1 MTKKLALDDGII
13 ELEINSNG
21 ILRFNPSDFNLY
33 QRFCAFAKDIPEIEK
48 QYRAAIEVSPEGGGD
63 VVASARAKLDRVKE
77 IDDKIKARLSAV
89 FGGGNDF
96 DILLGGVSL
105 MACGQNG
112 QFVITNLLKSLTPY
126 LEEGARKH
134 LGDAAG
140 EAVAQAEKNRA
151 QQNDWMGFA
160 RICGDRRS

>member
-1 MTKKLALDDGII
+1 MAKKLALDDGII

-33 QRFCAFAKDIPEIEK
+33 QRFCAFAKAIPEIEK
-48 QYRAAIEVSPEGGGD
+48 QYRAAIEASPEGGGD
-63 VVASARAKLDRVKE
+63 GDVVAFAKAKLDRVKE

-112 QFVITNLLKSLTPY
+112 QFVITNLLKALTPY

-151 QQNDWMGFA
+151 Q
-160 RICGDRRS
+160 RRAAK